1 MRRFAENGG
10 GLDLTADAR
19 QGGTNRGWTPQ
30 GIRGGRGSKHPA
42 LPLAS
47 GLDPAIIARRPSNNA
62 ATNPIR
68 RKRLER
74 NRGQLLFHR

>member
-19 QGGTNRGWTPQ
+19 QGGTNRGWNPQ